1 MVFHLANSSDL
12 TNVSV
17 QVILFPVN
25 LVLKA
30 SLIFFSMENKRSF
43 RTTSILLI
51 LTLYGTYD
59 ISFHCFGCWF
69 IQSFIRIFW
78 IERLHLMDKIWLV
91 LIICLVII
99 ISYYHLVQLHEKNRD
114 DHLLA
119 ACQWLCTYICKI
131 SIRGLGPSSLFQVIR
146 WNTVW
151 LYILSGQS
159 TPS

>member
-1 MVFHLANSSDL
+1 MVFHLANSFDL

-17 QVILFPVN
+17 QVILFPLS
-25 LVLKA
+25 LVLRA
-30 SLIFFSMENKRSF
+30 SVTFFGMANKRSV
-43 RTTSILLI
+43 RTMLILLI

-69 IQSFIRIFW
+69 VQSFIWNFQK
-78 IERLHLMDKIWLV
+78 ERLHLIDKIWLV
-91 LIICLVII
+91 LIICLFII
-99 ISYYHLVQLHEKNRD
+99 ISCYHLVPLHEKNWD
-114 DHLLA
+114 NHLLA
-119 ACQWLCTYICKI
+119 ASQWLCKYICKI
-131 SIRGLGPSSLFQVIR
+131 SKQGLGPLSLFQVIR